1 MGFSKKTQMEA
12 KEWVITGKIPV
23 RLKPINT
30 KQITK
35 ENDDVFEDE
44 EEKCSTP
51 TEKESKIPENP
62 PCPPAPRKK
71 KPLRRKNEDD
81 AARVFF
87 KIPDL
92 ETVFKCR
99 F

>member
-1 MGFSKKTQMEA
+1 MEA

-30 KQITK
+30 KQSTK
-35 ENDDVFEDE
+35 ENDVVFEDE
-44 EEKCSTP
+44 EEEEENCSTP

-71 KPLRRKNEDD
+71 KPLRLKNEDA